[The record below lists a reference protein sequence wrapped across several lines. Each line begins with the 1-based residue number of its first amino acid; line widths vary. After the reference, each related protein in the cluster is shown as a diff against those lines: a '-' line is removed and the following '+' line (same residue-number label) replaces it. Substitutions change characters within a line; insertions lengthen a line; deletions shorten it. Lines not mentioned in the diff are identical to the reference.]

1 MSKVRSRRSHSG
13 GGVHESTWCC
23 PRSGGHV
30 EARRLPPEIV
40 DDALSALPAAAR
52 RALVASIRHH
62 RRFHHPA
69 DVDPG
74 KREALALLDN
84 LDTRSLL
91 ARAFIARRDLG
102 RMSAEDAAATVLDL
116 DSKVSHTLV
125 AWVQEREIRVWRD
138 PGQPNV
144 VTVEVR

>member
-1 MSKVRSRRSHSG
+1 M
-13 GGVHESTWCC
+13 
-23 PRSGGHV
+23 
-30 EARRLPPEIV
+30 EARRLPAEIV
-40 DDALSALPAAAR
+40 DDALSALPSAAR

-62 RRFHHPA
+62 RRFHRLP

-84 LDTRSLL
+84 LQTRSLL
-91 ARAFIARRDLG
+91 ARAFIAWRDQG

-138 PGQPNV
+138 PGEPNV